1 MQFDSRL
8 LHTATS
14 LAADGH
20 TVTMLGWSGSGLPA
34 EESPAPG
41 VRLVRLEVDR
51 RILAGLRPLP
61 QRARHWIGRLIG
73 LDPEAILLPPD
84 APAGIDRLRH
94 PLRRTLEV
102 IANAR
107 RVGPWSDAAVRA
119 APDTDVFH
127 AKSLVALPVARASAR
142 RTGGRFVYDVA
153 DYHTEAARLAR
164 MPWVV
169 RELVRRRE
177 RSWVRDAAAVTAV
190 SDPVADLVASRWGVK
205 RPTVLLNCPP
215 AWQADDAGLP
225 TSDRLR
231 LAIDAGT
238 RPIVLYQGGFSVDRG
253 VEELVEG
260 ADHPSLR
267 ELHAVVAFLGFG
279 RLQGFLDEAAR
290 AAPDRIRVLPAVHPD
305 ELLSWTAGADVSFVG
320 QPPRTLNQR
329 LNLPNK
335 LFESLMAGV
344 PVVVSQGNE
353 QCRLV
358 TAEGVGLCAD
368 IDQPADIARA
378 LAELLTQPPDDRARL
393 RAHCREVALGKYTWE
408 RNVAGVLDLYRELAG
423 AQER

>member
-1 MQFDSRL
+1 M
-8 LHTATS
+8 
-14 LAADGH
+14 
-20 TVTMLGWSGSGLPA
+20 
-34 EESPAPG
+34 
-41 VRLVRLEVDR
+41 
-51 RILAGLRPLP
+51 
-61 QRARHWIGRLIG
+61 IG
-73 LDPEAILLPPD
+73 LDPEAVLLAPD
-84 APAGIDRLRH
+84 APGGVDRLRH
-94 PLRRTLEV
+94 PLRRMLEV

-127 AKSLVALPVARASAR
+127 AKSLVALPVARTSAQ

-215 AWQADDAGLP
+215 AWRAAEEGLP

-253 VEELVEG
+253 VEELVE
-260 ADHPSLR
+260 AANHPSLR
-267 ELHAVVAFLGFG
+267 ELRAVVVFLGFG
-279 RLQGFLDEAAR
+279 RLQGFLEEAAR
-290 AAPDRIRVLPAVHPD
+290 AAPVRIRVLPAVHPD
-305 ELLSWTAGADVSFVG
+305 QLLSWTAGADVSFVG

-344 PVVVSQGNE
+344 PVVVSKGNE

-358 TAEGVGLCAD
+358 AAERVGLCAD

-378 LAELLTQPPDDRARL
+378 LAELLTQPPGDRARL

-423 AQER
+423 APER